1 MVAQA
6 YKMAQVAKQANMQR
20 ESLYRTLSETGN
32 PTMDNLMGVLAAVG
46 LRLSI
51 ETGPV
56 GADTGVKELAMENDG
71 ASGFIE
77 HLHLPTQSQSS
88 HERLLNSLFQSGYVT
103 KKLEQQKSDGFTFPL
118 EKIEAVY
125 NQETY
130 GQIN

>member
-1 MVAQA
+1 
-6 YKMAQVAKQANMQR
+6 MAQVAKEANMQR

-32 PTMDNLMGVLAAVG
+32 PTMDNLIGVLAAVG

-51 ETGPV
+51 DTGPG
-56 GADTGVKELAMENDG
+56 GADTGVKELAMGNDG
-71 ASGFIE
+71 ASGCIE
-77 HLHLPTQSQSS
+77 HLQLPPQFPCS
-88 HERLLNSLFQSGYVT
+88 HERLLNSLFQGGYVT

-118 EKIEAVY
+118 EKVGTVH